1 MINSYDIFDTI
12 IGRLC
17 YKGTEIFE
25 IIEINKKISNFKNN
39 RILSENKSK
48 TFDEIYIKMQNIYKD
63 INMEEIKKYEI
74 FLEKE
79 LSFPINKY
87 LNIIEKNDLLVSD
100 MYLPME
106 IISNL
111 INKHKIINNKIY
123 VSISDKKNETFWIKM
138 KDKNIIA
145 KHTGDNYISDYQNP
159 LKYNISATHINNVD
173 LNNIE
178 NEFTKLNKNYAYLI
192 RAVRMS
198 FDDFSNNHM
207 NYMKDLFCEFV
218 LPFLILISFKIK
230 TIFNKLNIDNII
242 FLSRDGYWFYE
253 MYKILFPND
262 KIHYIYFSRLLTKNN
277 STYIKN
283 TINNIGGKKLVFD
296 LQGSGKTFLSLNLT
310 NCYYFMLFS
319 SLNKPSYLH
328 LFNPTSGLEKM
339 RAIIEYIFYAPH
351 GSVINFNSNIIIN
364 DPEYTI
370 NKLIPYMNGINFF
383 SKYFK
388 ILNKYSNCSY
398 NYDKN
403 IDNIMNSII
412 YNLCNND
419 YHYIKNIFNHVN
431 NHDNNYIKYPLK
443 FYSQI
448 EQDKYYIEN
457 IINYKPNGVFM
468 EIGAYDGITG
478 SNTYFLEKNLNWSGI
493 IIECNTIMVQKCR
506 ENRNCIICDKAI
518 YKESNKEIEIII
530 PEGKE
535 IVGGKEQLAGIK
547 EYIKP
552 ESLNAFKD
560 SYKQVK
566 TITVKTININDLL
579 EQNNIYEIDYVSLD
593 IEGYELEVLKTWD
606 FQKFRVKY
614 LTIEHGNVIHYQ
626 NLIREFLLSKG
637 FSFSRNNKWDDEYIF
652 SN

>member
-1 MINSYDIFDTI
+1 MINSFDIFDTI

-25 IIEINKKISNFKNN
+25 IIENNKKLQNFKIN
-39 RILSENKSK
+39 RISSEKSSK
-48 TFDEIYIKMQNIYKD
+48 TFDEIYNKLQNIYKD
-63 INMEEIKKYEI
+63 IDINEIKNYEL

-87 LNIIEKNDLLVSD
+87 LNNIKNDDLLVSD
-100 MYLPME
+100 MYLPKE
-106 IISNL
+106 IIFEL
-111 INKHKIINNKIY
+111 INKHRKINNNIY
-123 VSISDKKNETFWIKM
+123 VSISDKKDETFWKKI

-145 KHTGDNYISDYQNP
+145 NHTGDNYISDYKNP
-159 LKYNISATHINNVD
+159 IKYGISANHIDNVD

-178 NEFTKLNKNYAYLI
+178 KQFTKFNKNYAYLI
-192 RAVRMS
+192 RSVRMS
-198 FDDFSNNHM
+198 FNDYSNDNM
-207 NYMKDLFCEFV
+207 NYMKKLFYEFV

-230 TIFNKLNIDNII
+230 NLKNQLNIDNII

-253 MYKILFPND
+253 MYKILFPYD
-262 KIHYIYFSRLLTKNN
+262 KIHYIYFSRLLAKNN
-277 STYIKN
+277 PTYIKN
-283 TINNIGGKKLVFD
+283 NINNIEGNKLVFD
-296 LQGSGKTFLSLNLT
+296 LQGSGKTFKSLNLI
-310 NCYYFMLFS
+310 NCHYFMLFS
-319 SLNKPSYLH
+319 SLNNPSYLY
-328 LFNPTSGLEKM
+328 LFNPISGVERLRE
-339 RAIIEYIFYAPH
+339 IIEYILYAPH
-351 GSVINFNSNIIIN
+351 GSIINFNSNILIN
-364 DPEYTI
+364 DPEYNI
-370 NKLIPYMNGINFF
+370 NMLLPYIHGINYF

-388 ILNKYSNCSY
+388 ILNKYSDCSP

-403 IDNIMNSII
+403 IDCINSLL
-412 YNLCNND
+412 YNLCSNN

-431 NHDNNYIKYPLK
+431 KHDNNYKKYPLQ

-457 IINYKPNGVFM
+457 IINYKPNGIFI
-468 EIGAYDGITG
+468 EIGGYDGITG

-493 IIECNTIMVQKCR
+493 IIECNPIMVQKCK

-518 YKESNKEIEIII
+518 YKESNKEIEIVI

-560 SYKQVK
+560 SYKQQK
-566 TITVKTININDLL
+566 TITVNTININDLL

-593 IEGYELEVLKTWD
+593 IEGYELEVLKTWN
-606 FQKFRVKY
+606 FEKFKVKY

-626 NLIREFLLSKG
+626 KQIREFLLSKG
-637 FSFSRNNKWDDEYIF
+637 FSFSRNNKWDDEYIL
-652 SN
+652 SI